1 MFCKQCGAQIEDTAT
16 ACPKCAAPLGAANP
30 AAAVT
35 DKVKAASKDSLQAFL
50 KFATDPVAGLSV
62 AYESLGAAR
71 ALRVGI
77 SFGVVFSLCVLIAAY
92 RLIPEGFRPP
102 GAVGFFKLLVCAV
115 VPFVCLA
122 GAGALARLVCR
133 GKGGLS
139 NDSFIAGAS
148 LLPFGFVMLL
158 SSILGAGNLEVI
170 GAFAV
175 FALCLTIL
183 MLFAGCTRITV
194 MSERLATIAVPLMLM
209 LSAWF
214 TKIIYAAMINSAMG
228 SPMNPM
234 NPMVQ

>member
-16 ACPKCAAPLGAANP
+16 VCAKCAAPIGTANP
-30 AAAVT
+30 TAAAVT

-71 ALRVGI
+71 ALSVGI

-92 RLIPEGFRPP
+92 RLIPEGIRPP
-102 GAVGFFKLLVCAV
+102 GAGGFIKMLVCAF

-122 GAGALARLVCR
+122 GASALARLVFR

-139 NDSFIAGAS
+139 NDSFIAGAAV
-148 LLPFGFVMLL
+148 LPLGGVMLL
-158 SSILGAGNLEVI
+158 ATILGAGNIEVI
-170 GAFAV
+170 GALTV

-183 MLFAGCTRITV
+183 MLFAGCTRIT
-194 MSERLATIAVPLMLM
+194 MISERLATLAVPLMLM

-234 NPMVQ
+234 DQ

>member
-1 MFCKQCGAQIEDTAT
+1 MDMAT
-16 ACPKCAAPLGAANP
+16 ACANCATPIQPANP
-30 AAAVT
+30 GAAVT

-50 KFATDPVAGLSV
+50 KFATNPVAGLPV

-71 ALRVGI
+71 ALSVGI
-77 SFGVVFSLCVLIAAY
+77 SFGVVFSLCVLLGAY
-92 RLIPEGFRPP
+92 RLIPEFVRPP
-102 GAVGFFKLLVCAV
+102 GVGGFFKLLVCAC

-122 GAGALARLVCR
+122 GAGALARLAFR

-148 LLPFGFVMLL
+148 LLPFGCVMLL
-158 SSILGAGNLEVI
+158 STILGAGNLEVI
-170 GAFAV
+170 GALAV

-183 MLFAGCTRITV
+183 MLFAGCTRITM

-214 TKIIYAAMINSAMG
+214 TKIIYAAMIHSAMG

-234 NPMVQ
+234 NPMFQ

>member
-1 MFCKQCGAQIEDTAT
+1 MFCKHCGAQIEDTAT
-16 ACPKCAAPLGAANP
+16 ACAKCAAPIETANP
-30 AAAVT
+30 ATAVT

-71 ALRVGI
+71 AMSVGI
-77 SFGVVFSLCVLIAAY
+77 SFGVVFTFCVLLGTY
-92 RLIPEGFRPP
+92 RLTPDFLRPP
-102 GAVGFFKLLVCAV
+102 GVEGFFKLLVCAFI
-115 VPFVCLA
+115 PFVSLA
-122 GAGALARLVCR
+122 VACALARLVFR

-148 LLPFGFVMLL
+148 LLPFGCVMLL
-158 SSILGAGNLEVI
+158 SSVLGAGNMEVI
-170 GAFAV
+170 GALSI

-183 MLFAGCTRITV
+183 MLFAGCTRITM

-214 TKIIYAAMINSAMG
+214 TKIIYAAMINSSQV
-228 SPMNPM
+228 SPMY
-234 NPMVQ
+234 QQ